1 MKPGFTLLEILIAT
15 AISSLLMTILFFSY
29 NQVNNVV
36 RYVTDYTDIFDAA
49 ILVEQQI
56 TKDIAGAFIPVQA
69 VEQKKQEKQKTAS
82 SDEKKQPEPELES
95 EQKSFDKIR
104 MKVLKDP
111 FVSKNVGKNMS
122 MLSFITANPMRV
134 YWGKKTGEPKPSIA
148 RVVYTLQEDK
158 DSSKSRSRFSLYRQ
172 EGKELELSAYT
183 KKESSIERY
192 LIAENIESCA
202 LSFLL
207 AVEKESEQEGS
218 EQSQNNKDPSEN
230 KNTPEAKKQKKEKE
244 VEIKTFD
251 DWRIDGEKKDA
262 RSKLK
267 LPDEVSMEITF
278 ADEIGRRK
286 RTFIF
291 AVNIAARFTEIPE
304 PKNQNKK
311 EEKKPS
317 PQPSKQQNKK
327 EVLVTGANSV
337 VQNIRAMFRT

>member
-1 MKPGFTLLEILIAT
+1 MKSGFTLLEILIAT

-29 NQVNNVV
+29 NQMNNVV
-36 RYVTDYTDIFDAA
+36 RYVTDYTDIFDSA

-69 VEQKKQEKQKTAS
+69 IEPKAKGQKEASTDEQQQQLEPEKKEQKRA
-82 SDEKKQPEPELES
+82 
-95 EQKSFDKIR
+95 
-104 MKVLKDP
+104 VLKDP

-158 DSSKSRSRFSLYRQ
+158 NSPKNQPRFSLYRQ
-172 EGKELELSAYT
+172 EGKGLELAPYT

-192 LIAENIESCA
+192 LIAENIESCT
-202 LSFLL
+202 LSFFVT
-207 AVEKESEQEGS
+207 VEKESEQEVSGK
-218 EQSQNNKDPSEN
+218 SQNNKDTSEV
-230 KNTPEAKKQKKEKE
+230 KKQKKEKE

-251 DWRIDGEKKDA
+251 DWHINEDKKDA
-262 RSKLK
+262 RSKSK
-267 LPDEVSMEITF
+267 LPDIVSMEITL
-278 ADEIGRRK
+278 ADEVGRRN
-286 RTFIF
+286 RTFKF
-291 AVNIAARFTEIPE
+291 AVGVAAKFTEIPE
-304 PKNQNKK
+304 PKDQNEK
-311 EEKKPS
+311 EEKKPG
-317 PQPSKQQNKK
+317 PQPSKQQAKK